1 MRRRSTRLRRETGR
15 RKNQSSEEE
24 LAGGRLVGGSLFS
37 LEGPEERLAG
47 DYSPLVAAEHLYRI
61 VCGSLVIFRI
71 GRVKD
76 CCFFSF
82 ETWRQSDQPCRIV
95 S

>member
-1 MRRRSTRLRRETGR
+1 M

-76 CCFFSF
+76 CCFFL
-82 ETWRQSDQPCRIV
+82 QKGGV
-95 S
+95 SQISLAGSSPDV

>member
-1 MRRRSTRLRRETGR
+1 M

-47 DYSPLVAAEHLYRI
+47 DYYPPGRSRT
-61 VCGSLVIFRI
+61 SLSH
-71 GRVKD
+71 
-76 CCFFSF
+76 CL
-82 ETWRQSDQPCRIV
+82 
-95 S
+95 

>member
-1 MRRRSTRLRRETGR
+1 M

-47 DYSPLVAAEHLYRI
+47 DYSTPPAAAEHLYRI
-61 VCGSLVIFRI
+61 VCRSLVIFRI

-76 CCFFSF
+76 CFFL
-82 ETWRQSDQPCRIV
+82 
-95 S
+95 